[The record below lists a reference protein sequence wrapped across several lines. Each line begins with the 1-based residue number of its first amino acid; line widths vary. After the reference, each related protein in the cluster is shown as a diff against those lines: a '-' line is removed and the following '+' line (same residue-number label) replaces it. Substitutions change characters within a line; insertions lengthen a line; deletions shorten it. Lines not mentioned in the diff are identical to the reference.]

1 MFWEALQFSISTTLP
16 TILLMVAGMML
27 RRKQFIDDHFCNMAS
42 KNLFNFA
49 IPVLL
54 FINMQKGELNYTAHL
69 PLIAMAIVGVLTIY
83 FIAEWWAGRYI
94 ADRSFRAVFVQGTF
108 RSNAAILGLALI
120 TNAYGNSAIASA
132 SIYIAVSVILYNTL
146 GVITLTKSFTEEKI
160 NCPKLLLSIVKNPLI
175 VGLVL
180 GLIVNEL
187 QITIPAPLFKT
198 GQAIAGLTLPLALI
212 CTGASLNLKQLAHF
226 KKGEGSEK
234 NRLVMLSAFIR
245 LVIAPIFLF
254 SLGKWGF
261 GLPPVELGII
271 FLTGSAPVAAATYA
285 MIRNYGGD
293 ATSTANLIG
302 ITTLGSMFVS
312 SLGLL
317 VLRQLGWI

>member
-1 MFWEALQFSISTTLP
+1 MFWESLQFSISTTLP
-16 TILLMVAGMML
+16 TILLMVAGMIL

-49 IPVLL
+49 IPILL
-54 FINMQKGELNYTAHL
+54 FINMQKSELDYASHFS
-69 PLIAMAIVGVLTIY
+69 LISTAIVGIVTIY
-83 FIAEWWAGRYI
+83 LIAEWWAGRYI
-94 ADRSFRAVFVQGTF
+94 QERSFRAIFVQGTF

-120 TNAYGNSAIASA
+120 TNAYGNSAIATA
-132 SIYIAVSVILYNTL
+132 SIYIAVSVIFYNAL
-146 GVITLTKSFTEEKI
+146 SVITLTKSFTTEKI
-160 NCPKLLLSIVKNPLI
+160 NCPKLLLSILKNPI
-175 VGLVL
+175 II
-180 GLIVNEL
+180 GLISGLLVNEL
-187 QITIPAPLFKT
+187 NIKIPAPIFKT

-212 CTGASLNLKQLAHF
+212 CTGASLNLKQLAQF

-245 LVIAPIFLF
+245 LVIAPAFLF
-254 SLGKWGF
+254 SLAKWGF
-261 GLPPVELGII
+261 SLPPVELGII

-312 SLGLL
+312 SVGLL
-317 VLRQLGWI
+317 ILRQLGWI

>member
-16 TILLMVAGMML
+16 TILLMLAGIML

-49 IPVLL
+49 IPTLL
-54 FINMQKGELNYTAHL
+54 FINMQKGALNYAQHL
-69 PLIAMAIVGVLTIY
+69 PLIAMSITGILTIY
-83 FIAEWWAGRYI
+83 LIAEWWAGKYI
-94 ADRSFRAVFVQGTF
+94 TDRSFRAVFVQGTF

-120 TNAYGNSAIASA
+120 TNAYGNDAIATA
-132 SIYIAVSVILYNTL
+132 SIYIAVTVILYNVL
-146 GVITLTKSFTEEKI
+146 GVITLTKSFTTDKI
-160 NCPKLLLSIVKNPLI
+160 NLPKLILSILKNPLI

-187 QITIPAPLFKT
+187 QINIPAPLFKT

-212 CTGASLNLKQLAHF
+212 CTGASLNLKQLAKF

-312 SLGLL
+312 SIGLL